1 MNTNDTLNRISAM
14 FVSEESFLTM
24 MELVDEL
31 DLEVR
36 DIMLA

>member
-1 MNTNDTLNRISAM
+1 M